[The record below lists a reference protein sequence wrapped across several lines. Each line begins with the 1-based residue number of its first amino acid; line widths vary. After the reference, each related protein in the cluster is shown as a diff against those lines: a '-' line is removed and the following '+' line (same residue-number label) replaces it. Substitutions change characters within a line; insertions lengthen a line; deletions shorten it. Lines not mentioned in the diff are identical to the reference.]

1 MDYRWK
7 TMQRLSTAD
16 SDHVSPLEK
25 YPISV
30 SNLFRKS
37 ENLKPMTLSWEM
49 VCKVLPTLQRV
60 IQHQQ
65 ADAYAKP
72 MHSQGQIRNQKTTAK
87 CPLRILVPKS
97 ISDTTKTS

>member
-1 MDYRWK
+1 
-7 TMQRLSTAD
+7 MQRLSTAD

-25 YPISV
+25 YLIFV

-37 ENLKPMTLSWEM
+37 ENLKPITLSWEM
-49 VCKVLPTLQRV
+49 VCKVLPKLQRV

-65 ADAYAKP
+65 ADAYSKP
-72 MHSQGQIRNQKTTAK
+72 MHSQVQNRSQKTTAK

-97 ISDTTKTS
+97 GSAITKTS